1 MSVNAD
7 PIAHEAVIDGL
18 FVVSYGPEDG
28 PAVLM
33 SAGLGGG
40 GSYWKPQLAT
50 LARDHRVIL
59 YDHRGT
65 GRSDRA
71 ALPSPYRVAHL
82 AGDMLVI
89 LDGLAIATA
98 HVVGHAAGGI
108 AALQLALDA
117 PARVSTLTVVN
128 GWVAADPHFVRCFD
142 IRREIFRAFGA
153 DGYLKVQPLFLYPA
167 GWISEHLA
175 ELDAD
180 REAHGPSFQAR
191 ETLFARMAA
200 LQAFDIRSELGG
212 IDIPTLIVV
221 SNDDMLVPSA
231 ASTGIAEGL
240 PRATLERFAWG
251 GHAVNV
257 TAPDAF
263 NATLLNFLTHHRG

>member
-1 MSVNAD
+1 MSGNAD
-7 PIAHEAVIDGL
+7 SIAHESVIDGL
-18 FVVSYGPEDG
+18 FVRSYGPEDG
-28 PAVLM
+28 PEVLL

-40 GSYWKPQLAT
+40 GSYWKPQLAA

-71 ALPSPYRVAHL
+71 VLPSPYSVAHL
-82 AGDMLVI
+82 AGDMLVV

-108 AALQLALDA
+108 AALQLALDT
-117 PARVSTLTVVN
+117 PQRVSTLTVVN
-128 GWVAADPHFVRCFD
+128 GWAVADPHFVRCFD
-142 IRREIFRAFGA
+142 IRREIFLASGA
-153 DGYLKVQPLFLYPA
+153 DGYLKAQPLFLYPA
-167 GWISEHLA
+167 GWISAHLA
-175 ELDAD
+175 ELDAE
-180 REAHGPSFQAR
+180 REAHGASFQVR

-200 LQAFDIRSELGG
+200 LQAFDIRSQLGR
-212 IDIPTLIVV
+212 IDVPTLIVV
-221 SNDDMLVPSA
+221 SGDDMLVPPA
-231 ASTGIAEGL
+231 ASTALAEGL

-263 NATLLNFLTHHRG
+263 NAALLNFLDHHRG